1 MPTDP
6 LTHRCTTCLSGPGEP
21 CYQHRGTGPMRNTP
35 HDARRRAAG
44 EELPGRDSSPKQREA
59 MELGSRFF
67 VVAGALGALDRIVNA
82 PVVPGWSHEDAAEL
96 RFARDALN
104 RIDQRR
110 KTRAHIRESNRRHA
124 REQDALQ
131 NADMLNR

>member
-6 LTHRCTTCLSGPGEP
+6 LNERCSTCLSGPGEP
-21 CYQHRGTGPMRNTP
+21 CYQHRGTGPVRKTP

-44 EELPGRDSSPKQREA
+44 ENLPGRDSTPRQREA

-67 VVAGALGALDRIVNA
+67 VIAGALGALDRIVDA

-110 KTRAHIRESNRRHA
+110 KGRKALRDAIDDIAGRRSA
-124 REQDALQ
+124 TALGHE
-131 NADMLNR
+131 